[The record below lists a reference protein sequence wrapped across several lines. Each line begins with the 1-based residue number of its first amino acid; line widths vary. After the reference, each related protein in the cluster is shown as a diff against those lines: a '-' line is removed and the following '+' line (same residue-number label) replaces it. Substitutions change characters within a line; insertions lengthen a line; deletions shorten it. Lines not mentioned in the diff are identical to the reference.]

1 MTCLT
6 ATRVHTAI
14 LPGFLGWVISCLFE
28 RSICTNDK
36 TPRRLWPWVV
46 AGLSA
51 VPSRWEVGWQAVRWE
66 CTKTVCQHS
75 GLSGLAVQT
84 ASRRET
90 SPRDAGPL
98 HDSHPRKVTTPEASF
113 QTTFTKHAQVAE
125 TRSPKGPITC
135 KV

>member
-1 MTCLT
+1 MT
-6 ATRVHTAI
+6 I
-14 LPGFLGWVISCLFE
+14 
-28 RSICTNDK
+28 
-36 TPRRLWPWVV
+36 
-46 AGLSA
+46 
-51 VPSRWEVGWQAVRWE
+51 
-66 CTKTVCQHS
+66 CQHS